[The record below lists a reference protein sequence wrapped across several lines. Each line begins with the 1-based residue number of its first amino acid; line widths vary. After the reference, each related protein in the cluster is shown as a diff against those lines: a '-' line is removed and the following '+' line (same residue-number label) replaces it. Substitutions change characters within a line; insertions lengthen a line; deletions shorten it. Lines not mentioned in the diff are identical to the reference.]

1 MSSLLSFATPYSNGG
16 NKKEKFTPR
25 MTKMFE
31 KLTTQEK
38 PISNGS
44 LYETEASNS
53 ISPVEKDMEIQKEKD
68 DKIQRAISNMT
79 NVTGFNDSDGMG
91 NFSSDS
97 PSSKVPV
104 PQMPP
109 VPQLPPVSTNQSK
122 HEGFQNI
129 AAFSGNNPQSNGSSY
144 RTSYESTPY
153 YKQLTSRMTEPM
165 LNHSSSTSSSTV
177 NQQQL
182 MEKLNYMIH
191 LLEEQQKEPTQNIME
206 EFFLYGLLGIFI
218 IYLVDSFTRVGK
230 YTR

>member
-1 MSSLLSFATPYSNGG
+1 
-16 NKKEKFTPR
+16 
-25 MTKMFE
+25 
-31 KLTTQEK
+31 
-38 PISNGS
+38 
-44 LYETEASNS
+44 
-53 ISPVEKDMEIQKEKD
+53 
-68 DKIQRAISNMT
+68 MT

-97 PSSKVPV
+97 ASSKVPV

-165 LNHSSSTSSSTV
+165 LNNSSNTSHSTV

>member
-1 MSSLLSFATPYSNGG
+1 MSSLLSFAAPYSNGG

-38 PISNGS
+38 PVANTSV
-44 LYETEASNS
+44 YETEASNS

-109 VPQLPPVSTNQSK
+109 VSTNQSK

-129 AAFSGNNPQSNGSSY
+129 AAYSGNNPHSNGSSY

-153 YKQLTSRMTEPM
+153 YKQLASRMTEPM